1 MGEKVRVGVRNED
14 GSYTYHYDRS
24 SSLGGRERKNL
35 ITGEKNNSYPKKKM
49 PVINRKS
56 GSSKDE
62 KKKMPKARDMAMGD
76 KNISYV
82 GDPFIVDGKVF
93 DPAKEF
99 PETYMRPEGAKTY
112 SKGSKKPVKA
122 VLGVLA
128 LGAIGAKA
136 LSKAKKK
143 TATATPNDIEY
154 VSNKKNMVTDLYQ
167 KATKQETAKMNMGGE
182 VEVMRGGDYI
192 KDLID

>member
-1 MGEKVRVGVRNED
+1 MGEKVIKGIKTED
-14 GSYTYHYDRS
+14 GSYRYYYDRS
-24 SSLGGRERKNL
+24 SSLGGKERKNL

-49 PVINRKS
+49 PVINRKG
-56 GSSKDE
+56 GSKKAE
-62 KKKMPKARDMAMGD
+62 KKMPKARDMAMGD

-122 VLGVLA
+122 FLGVLA
-128 LGAIGAKA
+128 LGAAGASGAKK
-136 LSKAKKK
+136 LMKKK
-143 TATATPNDIEY
+143 SNT
-154 VSNKKNMVTDLYQ
+154 VSSDDVK
-167 KATKQETAKMNMGGE
+167 
-182 VEVMRGGDYI
+182 
-192 KDLID
+192 